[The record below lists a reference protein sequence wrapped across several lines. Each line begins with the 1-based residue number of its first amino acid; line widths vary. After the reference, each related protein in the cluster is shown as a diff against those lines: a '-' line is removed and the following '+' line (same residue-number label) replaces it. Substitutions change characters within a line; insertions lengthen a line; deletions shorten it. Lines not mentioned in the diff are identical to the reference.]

1 MGNDMTKQ
9 RTRTDAPSEFPQ
21 DDPAELEGFRALA
34 RRLREDPEADLF
46 QPGIR
51 IRLGPV
57 IVVSAPMARMLQE
70 TSLPP
75 VDPQAEVP
83 APDC

>member
-1 MGNDMTKQ
+1 MENDTTKQ
-9 RTRTDAPSEFPQ
+9 RTRLDAPSEFPQ

-51 IRLGPV
+51 VHLGPV

-70 TSLPP
+70 KPLPP
-75 VDPQAEVP
+75 VDPPAEVL